1 MRADGVEMLKYT
13 FQHLVIE
20 GHVEIYY
27 RAIQLTKNDRRK
39 RPRIFFKLSDEY
51 KETNTYTVAEQF
63 VIDILKTK
71 DELRIHEIK
80 NKVLE
85 LLDKDIRK
93 FKYDYVYKDV
103 KKLGLCTYKYFLN
116 SKGREVR
123 RYYKNVIDLLEEDVD
138 TLVKNKAVLDS
149 HLKYLGNGIILL
161 DDEVVKKIG
170 VKVPD
175 LDELSAAFEI
185 IINGSSNR
193 ITYGGFGFGG
203 GYSGG
208 GGGGGFSGFGGGMSG
223 GGGSGGSW

>member
-13 FQHLVIE
+13 FQHLVME

-27 RAIQLTKNDRRK
+27 RAIQLTKNDWRK
-39 RPRIFFKLSDEY
+39 RPRIFFKLGNEY
-51 KETNTYTVAEQF
+51 KETNTYSVAEQF

-71 DELRIHEIK
+71 EELRIHEIK

-85 LLDKDIRK
+85 LLDKDIRN

-103 KKLGLCTYKYFLN
+103 TKLGLCTFKYFLN

-123 RYYKNVIDLLEEDVD
+123 RYYKNVIDVLEEDVNM
-138 TLVKNKAVLDS
+138 LVKNKLVLEV
-149 HLKYLGNGIILL
+149 HLGYIKTGIILL
-161 DDEVVKKIG
+161 DDEVVKKFG
-170 VKVPD
+170 LKVPD

-185 IINGSSNR
+185 IITGGGNR
-193 ITYGGFGFGG
+193 ITYGGFGYG

>member
-1 MRADGVEMLKYT
+1 MLKYT

-20 GHVEIYY
+20 GHIEIYY
-27 RAIQLTKNDRRK
+27 RAINLTKHDKRK
-39 RPRIFFKLSDEY
+39 RPRIFFKLGDEY

-103 KKLGLCTYKYFLN
+103 TKLGLCTFKYFLN

-123 RYYKNVIDLLEEDVD
+123 RYYKNVIDLIEEDVD
-138 TLVKNKAVLDS
+138 TLVNNKAVLDS

-161 DDEVVKKIG
+161 DDEVVKKLG
-170 VKVPD
+170 LKVPN
-175 LDELSAAFEI
+175 LDELSGAFEI
-185 IINGSSNR
+185 ISFGNG
-193 ITYGGFGFGG
+193 ITYGTFGFGG

-208 GGGGGFSGFGGGMSG
+208 GYSGGGGFSGFGGGMSG